1 MDQPQKL
8 EPTWPYIL
16 KFKKSTEEIS
26 TKFTHTL
33 DMVNFSR
40 GYSSYN
46 SFTKGKKIIFKV
58 YDSTTKELVFEG
70 DAYEMY
76 DKFEE
81 ELKKDP
87 RSRIYKS

>member
-8 EPTWPYIL
+8 KPTWPYIL
-16 KFKKSTEEIS
+16 KFKSDEELT
-26 TKFTHTL
+26 TKFSHTL

-40 GYSSYN
+40 SYGGYN
-46 SFTKGKKIIFKV
+46 SFAKGKKVIFKV
-58 YDSTTKELVFEG
+58 YDSTTEELVFEG
-70 DAYEMY
+70 DACEMY